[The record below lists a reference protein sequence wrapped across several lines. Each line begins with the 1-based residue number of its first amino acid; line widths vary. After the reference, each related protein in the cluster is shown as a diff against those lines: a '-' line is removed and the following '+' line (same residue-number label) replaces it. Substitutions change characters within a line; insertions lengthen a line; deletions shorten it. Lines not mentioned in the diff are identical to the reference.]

1 MGVSVSCVAAASE
14 STLREAGL
22 ELGALSVRQRLPL
35 YLRCDMEFPDAKLS
49 PDPQGVVT
57 KGWEM
62 LSRGL
67 GNSRSHAARLDTSFL
82 RLFRDRSH
90 PAAFDRM
97 EDLYRF
103 FSDDPHGAS
112 AILMTTPDAS
122 HVMLLHSDGEPE
134 LSYGYLL
141 SEWSSEDRGRDPVDI
156 QIFRIAPGG
165 EVKSLA
171 PDEADPLSL
180 DAAQAER
187 RTVYEEET
195 AILAEEE
202 QEADCGDPY
211 SEVVF

>member
-1 MGVSVSCVAAASE
+1 MGVSVSCVAAAPE

-22 ELGALSVRQRLPL
+22 ELGALSTRQKLPL

-49 PDPQGVVT
+49 SDPQSIVT

-62 LSRGL
+62 LARGL

-90 PAAFDRM
+90 PAAFDRI

-122 HVMLLHSDGEPE
+122 HVMLLHSDGKPE

-141 SEWSSEDRGRDPVDI
+141 SEHTAEGRDCSPSNVK
-156 QIFRIAPGG
+156 IFCIAPGG
-165 EVKSLA
+165 EVRNLA
-171 PDEADPLSL
+171 PDEPDPLSL
-180 DAAQAER
+180 DAAEAER
-187 RTVYEEET
+187 RTLYEEET
-195 AILAEEE
+195 ERVAEEE
-202 QEADCGDPY
+202 QETDREDPY
-211 SEVVF
+211 SEVTF